1 MPFTSDSRRHVWFV
15 VPAYNEGSVIRSVVA
30 EILTRFENVVVVD
43 DGSHD
48 VTGREAADAGATVV
62 THAVNLGQGAALQTG
77 ITYALR
83 RDAQFIVTFDADGQH
98 SLGDVDT
105 MLELLVSR
113 HCDVVLGSRFLGSTE
128 NLPFLRSYVLKLAVV
143 FTRLSSGL
151 KLTDTHN
158 GLRVFT
164 SEAARRIQLHQDG
177 MAHASEIL
185 KQIATL
191 KLKYVEAPIHIRYTE
206 YSLLKGQKLS
216 NAFRILMDLFV
227 ARMSK

>member
-1 MPFTSDSRRHVWFV
+1 MPITSDFRRHAWLV
-15 VPAYNEGSVIRSVVA
+15 VPAYNEGSVIRSVIA
-30 EILTRFENVVVVD
+30 EIVTRFENVVVVD
-43 DGSHD
+43 DGSQD
-48 VTGREAADAGATVV
+48 VTGREAAEAGATVL

-83 RDAQFIVTFDADGQH
+83 RHAQFIVTFDADGQH
-98 SLGDVDT
+98 SLDDVDT
-105 MLELLVSR
+105 MLEMLVSQ

-128 NLPFLRSYVLKLAVV
+128 NLPFLRRYVLKLAVI
-143 FTRLSSGL
+143 FTRLSSGMN
-151 KLTDTHN
+151 LTDTHN

-164 SEAARRIQLHQDG
+164 SDAAQGIRLQQNG

-191 KLKYVEAPIHIRYTE
+191 KHKYVEAPIHIRYTE
-206 YSLLKGQKLS
+206 YSLKKGQKLS

-227 ARMSK
+227 ARMTK